1 MAIDF
6 EKIKKEDCRTIAR
19 RLGLELNQ
27 QDKVKCFLHSGDK
40 NPSLQIYGD
49 GWKCFGCGEHGDAV
63 DLVAKYRGVSTV
75 EAAEWIMREMGIR
88 EPTRKESSKGHGVL
102 EREHIYP
109 GGQLKHVAYRLA
121 DGGKS
126 MPWYSLEKGE
136 WVPFSRKKHP
146 GYIPPLYY
154 RRDNITPFVF
164 LVEGEKDVDRLEKN
178 QKAAISLP
186 DGKDSKWYSEYQ
198 PYFSG
203 RNVYIIQDND
213 EPGKQYAQRMAA
225 TLREIAT
232 SVHVLDLTQVWP
244 DLPAKGDI
252 SDLLDYMGDD
262 AGILALLRLAKDAP
276 EWEPEKEP
284 DIFDSFGF
292 YSVPDLTEEERR
304 PPEFI
309 IEGIIP
315 CGLTVLSGAPK
326 IRKTFM
332 ALQMAISVA
341 TGQPFLG
348 HNTTKCDVAYL
359 DLEGSKSRVSFRTE
373 RMSTKIPRNVYITN
387 TIKERLADG
396 LVDKLRQLHRARPSI
411 RLIII
416 DTYSRARGSYKS
428 FGVNAYDADVALLE
442 PIQRMAL
449 EENIAVMFIHHD
461 KKGAGFMS
469 DSFERLSG
477 TMGISGS
484 ADCVINLIA
493 DGKRFDGKA
502 TMEYTPRD
510 AKGGEIKLAFDE
522 RFGEWQEIIEDKPD
536 LRGNPI
542 CDWIVRNAPERQK
555 EGKTFSYDEVFKF
568 AYGCYLDNPGN
579 KVREQIEAHKDELF
593 LQFGIGVQIGV
604 KSHGERGIRIINL
617 L

>member
-1 MAIDF
+1 MRYFDGVKRCNDTQYMARCPCHDDR
-6 EKIKKEDCRTIAR
+6 K
-19 RLGLELNQ
+19 Q
-27 QDKVKCFLHSGDK
+27 
-40 NPSLQIYGD
+40 SLSI
-49 GWKCFGCGEHGDAV
+49 GCGKKGVVLKCQAGCDTRDILSRIGLKPRDLFYDAATTNKDNYTKIEAIYNYPNGV
-63 DLVAKYRGVSTV
+63 QKLRKVGKVFSWRRPDGKGGWFYNRQGVPHSLYIAGELSGTVAV
-75 EAAEWIMREMGIR
+75 
-88 EPTRKESSKGHGVL
+88 
-102 EREHIYP
+102 
-109 GGQLKHVAYRLA
+109 
-121 DGGKS
+121 
-126 MPWYSLEKGE
+126 
-136 WVPFSRKKHP
+136 
-146 GYIPPLYY
+146 
-154 RRDNITPFVF
+154 
-164 LVEGEKDVDRLEKN
+164 VEGEKDADTLHRLGFDAVSSE
-178 QKAAISLP
+178 
-186 DGKDSKWYSEYQ
+186 DGAGHGKWRKEYTEQ
-198 PYFSG
+198 LKGLCVCIF
-203 RNVYIIQDND
+203 QDND
-213 EPGKQYAQRMAA
+213 KIGKDYAQETAA
-225 TLREIAT
+225 ALSAVCPEVR
-232 SVHVLDLTQVWP
+232 VLDLAAIWP
-244 DLPAKGDI
+244 DIPEHGDV
-252 SDLLDYMGDD
+252 SDLISQFGDEK
-262 AGILALLRLAKDAP
+262 ACEMIAKLMAETP
-276 EWEPEKEP
+276 KWEPEQEP

-292 YSVPDLTEEERR
+292 YSVPDLTEDERR

-348 HNTTKCDVAYL
+348 HSTTKCDVAYL
-359 DLEGSKSRVSFRTE
+359 DLEGSKSRVSFRTG

-396 LVDKLRQLHRARPSI
+396 LVDKLRQLHRARPCI

-428 FGVNAYDADVALLE
+428 FGANAYDADVALLE

-461 KKGAGFMS
+461 KKGAGFMA

-510 AKGGEIKLAFDE
+510 AKGGEIKLLFDE
-522 RFGEWQEIIEDKPD
+522 RFGEWQEIIEEKPD

-604 KSHGERGIRIINL
+604 KSNGNRGIRIINL